1 MQNFCTRRPFLLPSA
16 QGPPVRGRLSANL
29 GLLREGGPACP
40 ACRPRFSKRG
50 GKSALLSNLVPLRGQ
65 CGAIRAF
72 CGAKGWRKE
81 GGRFWGHG
89 RRPCRQA
96 GLSDA
101 AHGGLDAGNVGLG
114 TGNCGGA
121 VELDDGGDA
130 FSEAYAAGEAGG
142 LRRLVGRAQA
152 KLKYQGKAAL
162 LFGQLGE
169 PEEGVAPLS
178 GQRLAQQAA
187 LCVLTNQGEA
197 FFLSTQ
203 GD

>member
-1 MQNFCTRRPFLLPSA
+1 MRRHTGVL
-16 QGPPVRGRLSANL
+16 RCE
-29 GLLREGGPACP
+29 GLE
-40 ACRPRFSKRG
+40 
-50 GKSALLSNLVPLRGQ
+50 
-65 CGAIRAF
+65 
-72 CGAKGWRKE
+72 KG

-114 TGNCGGA
+114 AGNCGGA

-152 KLKYQGKAAL
+152 KLEYQGKAAL

-178 GQRLAQQAA
+178 GSASHSRQP
-187 LCVLTNQGEA
+187 CA
-197 FFLSTQ
+197 F
-203 GD
+203 